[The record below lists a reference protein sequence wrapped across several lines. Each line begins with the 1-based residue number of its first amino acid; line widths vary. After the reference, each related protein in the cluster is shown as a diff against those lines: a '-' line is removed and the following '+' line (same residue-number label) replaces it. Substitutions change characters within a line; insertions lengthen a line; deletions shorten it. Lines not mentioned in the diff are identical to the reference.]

1 MAAYQAFDVTKKVLI
16 TGAAGFIGF
25 HLAKRL
31 LEMGAVVLGFD
42 NMNDYYD
49 VSLKE
54 KRLGVLRAFSNFS
67 FIKGDLADEQAVT
80 TAFKSFQPDIVVNL
94 AAQAGV
100 RYSLDT
106 RGRILI
112 RTSSASLIYWK
123 HAVSIPCSICC
134 LLPARLYT
142 AIRKKRPFR
151 RRTT

>member
-54 KRLGVLRAFSNFS
+54 SRLGVLRAFSNFS
-67 FIKGDLADEQAVT
+67 FIKSITTIILALISTSSQE
-80 TAFKSFQPDIVVNL
+80 FSNN
-94 AAQAGV
+94 
-100 RYSLDT
+100 YSLE
-106 RGRILI
+106 
-112 RTSSASLIYWK
+112 
-123 HAVSIPCSICC
+123 SI
-134 LLPARLYT
+134 
-142 AIRKKRPFR
+142 F
-151 RRTT
+151 